1 MKKLKMRNL
10 ILLLISLTLTVTAI
24 IAVTSVSAAAS
35 TAVETPY
42 GTAPEAAASADFIAF
57 IEDSDSE
64 TGFTY
69 LGHWGSFIGGTMNNA
84 RPRHNTANAG
94 KHVVV
99 CVMKNHTTTSN
110 TSNNLLDIDGT
121 LTFDLMGHT
130 LTSSFPRLLGFEAS
144 SAALLATDYTTN
156 VEFKNGSIAIS
167 NYISEFFGG
176 TSKVTGTKPVNITF
190 DKITF
195 SPRPNVAINEITLF
209 NARGTF
215 AQNQHIDLGI
225 TLKNCTFNYSSQTKM
240 TLFANNASAGSFDCD
255 LTIEGGTFNV
265 NSTSNL
271 IPMAGAGT
279 DAYRFKTDGG
289 VKTTFVSAD
298 SALPTVSYNTDN
310 GTMKLASAGYDNPNS
325 YTLSNVY
332 TDYGVAPLSEAS
344 QPFLMFYNGKFAGA
358 YDTYYKFLDRAKNLM
373 LVGSGALR
381 GKSLQVLMTR
391 DYTYTDSTYA
401 NLAQLDGSVELN
413 LGGHVLTHKNGTLFD
428 VVGKALNGNL
438 ASTSMTVKNGTILTT
453 NNPLIKVTSGGTSGN
468 FGYLG
473 TKDYSFTYENV
484 TFDKS
489 NAASAYVILGYVDVF
504 DAVDNGT
511 ESKNVSLNAVFN
523 NCNFNSTNSLLFD
536 FSKSDYVDA
545 DITINGGNLKSD
557 FMSSYGIM
565 KSSDLDDSLTFGKL
579 NGEDYMSLKLAK
591 ESSTPTTL
599 FNNGSLEFIR
609 VSETSDTAEF
619 KLTESGLNAYSPKVS
634 ITLHSSI
641 KMNVYIPVDN
651 TLGFVFDGVSYTD
664 LAALSSEIVTVD
676 GKRYY
681 QKQLTL
687 DAKNAAKDVPLT
699 VTVSRGDSTATGRFT
714 FSVPKYANK
723 IFASGTEVEK
733 QIIRDVLSYVRAAYD
748 YFNTDTDGTIAK
760 IDSLI
765 GARYDETAPYT
776 TEGSTIAPTA
786 GLSSVT
792 FALNSTPA
800 LKFYIDGSAPAEAY
814 EFFID
819 GKRIDAKVGTD
830 GDRTYITL
838 DVYAYAMCE
847 TVTYKIN
854 GTEEGS
860 YHIAAYHNWA
870 KTQSN
875 DKLIT
880 LVERFWKYC
889 QSARDFKNSV
899 KVQINYVDESGNKVA
914 DSKTVYAVKGSE
926 LSVPSPAVAG
936 YYTRELYYKANATES
951 KQVSVV
957 YKKMPTNIDAN
968 VAGSKLPN
976 IASWGDSITAGSNVN
991 NVTVANAHGLDLVA
1005 LGSTKNGGTY
1015 SQVLKNLIASRVYNG
1030 IDIANCGVGGETT
1043 FTIAARANT
1052 ESYYLYLSSSISIS
1066 GSPVVIPLTQSKNGM
1081 SGRDGVLRKD
1091 TKVNP
1096 EMSNVTI
1103 TGTDANGNPISVTG
1117 IITCTVTEDI
1127 PEGKYI
1133 WNCDSKYLRY
1143 TFTRTDGK
1151 TDTVNFAAGAKVV
1164 TNASV
1169 MYDGRT
1175 CIVFMGENGGYNND
1189 IPTLI
1194 KQQEEILKAC
1204 GNPEYYL
1211 IISTTSGSTES
1222 RKVITEALTAR
1233 WGDRY
1238 INMGNELNSSRKSYE
1253 FVGFSE
1259 EAIVSVQENII
1270 AGTVTTLL
1278 LADNCHPNAVGYA
1291 YIGNVIFERLYD
1303 IGAFDAIFDYYDSL
1317 NA

>member
-1 MKKLKMRNL
+1 MKKLKIRNL
-10 ILLLISLTLTVTAI
+10 ILLLISLTFMVTAI

-57 IEDSDSE
+57 IEDSSSA

-144 SAALLATDYTTN
+144 GAALLAADYTTN

-176 TSKVTGTKPVNITF
+176 NSTVTGTKPVNITF

-209 NARGTF
+209 NSRGTF
-215 AQNQHIDLGI
+215 AQNQYIDLGI
-225 TLKNCTFNYSSQTKM
+225 TLKDCTLNYSSQTKI
-240 TLFANNASAGSFDCD
+240 TLFSDNASAGSVDCD

-279 DAYRFKTDGG
+279 DSYRFKTDGSTN
-289 VKTTFVSAD
+289 TTFVSAD
-298 SALPTVSYNTDN
+298 SAPPTVSYNTDK
-310 GTMKLASAGYDNPNS
+310 GSMKLASVGYDNPNS

-332 TDYGVAPLSEAS
+332 TDYGVAPLAEAN

-391 DYTYTDSTYA
+391 DYTYTDSTYG
-401 NLAQLDGSVELN
+401 NLAQLDGYVELD

-428 VVGKALNGNL
+428 VVGKSLNGNL

-453 NNPLIKVTSGGTSGN
+453 NNPLIKVTSAGTAGN

-473 TKDYSFTYENV
+473 TKDYSLTYENV

-489 NAASAYVILGYVDVF
+489 SDASAYVMLGYVDVF

-511 ESKNVSLNAVFN
+511 ESKNISLNAVFN

-545 DITINGGNLKSD
+545 NITINGGNLKSD
-557 FMSSYGIM
+557 FMSDYGIM
-565 KSSDLDDSLTFGKL
+565 KLSDSDDILTFGKL
-579 NGEDYMSLKLAK
+579 NGSDYMTLTLAK
-591 ESSTPTTL
+591 DSSTPTTL

-609 VSETSDTAEF
+609 VSENSDTAEF
-619 KLTESGLNAYSPKVS
+619 KLTESGLNSYSPKVS

-651 TLGFVFDGVSYTD
+651 TLSFVFDGVSYTD
-664 LAALSSEIVTVD
+664 LAALSSETVTID

-681 QKQLTL
+681 QKQITL

-699 VTVSRGDSTATGRFT
+699 VTVSHGDSTATGRFT

-723 IFASGTEVEK
+723 IFATGTEVEK
-733 QIIRDVLSYVRAAYD
+733 QIIRDVLSYVRAAYS
-748 YFNTDTDGTIAK
+748 YFGTDTDGIVSK

-776 TEGSTIAPTA
+776 EEGSKIAPTT

-800 LKFYIDGSAPAEAY
+800 LKFYIDGSAPADAY
-814 EFFID
+814 EFFVD
-819 GKRIDAKVGTD
+819 GKKIEGNVGTD
-830 GDRTYITL
+830 GNRTYILL

-854 GTEEGS
+854 GTEAGS
-860 YHIAAYHNWA
+860 YHMAAYHDWT
-870 KTQSN
+870 KTQNNS
-875 DKLIT
+875 KLVT

-899 KVQINYVDESGNKVA
+899 KVQINYVDDNGNSLA
-914 DSKTVYAVKGSE
+914 AAKTVHAVKGAE
-926 LSVPSPAVAG
+926 LSVPSPTVEG
-936 YYTRELYYKANATES
+936 YYTRELYYKETASES
-951 KQVSVV
+951 KQVNVV
-957 YKKMPTNIDAN
+957 YKRIPTNVNAEIAS
-968 VAGSKLPN
+968 SKLPN
-976 IASWGDSITAGSNVN
+976 IASWGDSITAGSNAHN
-991 NVTVANAHGLDLVA
+991 TTVANQHLLDLAA
-1005 LGSTKNGGTY
+1005 LGSTANGGTY
-1015 SQVLKNLIASRVYNG
+1015 SEVLRNLIAAKVYSG
-1030 IDIANCGVGGETT
+1030 IEVANCGVGGETT

-1052 ESYYLYLSSSISIS
+1052 ENYYLYLSSSISIS
-1066 GSPVVIPLTQSKNGM
+1066 GSPAVIPLTQSKNGM
-1081 SGRDGVLRKD
+1081 SGREGVFRKD
-1091 TKVNP
+1091 TEINP
-1096 EMSNVTI
+1096 VMSNVSI
-1103 TGTDANGNPISVTG
+1103 VGTNEGGHQVTVTG

-1127 PEGKYI
+1127 PEGQYI

-1222 RKVITEALTAR
+1222 RKAITKALTER

-1238 INMGNELNSSRKSYE
+1238 INMGNELNSSRRAYE
-1253 FVGFSE
+1253 FVGYSE
-1259 EAIVSVQENII
+1259 AAIVSVQENII
-1270 AGTVTTLL
+1270 NGTVTTLL
-1278 LADNCHPNAVGYA
+1278 LADGCHPNAAGYTF
-1291 YIGNVIFERLYD
+1291 IGNVIFERLYD

>member
-130 LTSSFPRLLGFEAS
+130 LTSSYPRLLGFEAS

-176 TSKVTGTKPVNITF
+176 TSTVTGTKPVNITF

-240 TLFANNASAGSFDCD
+240 TLFADNASAGSVDCD

-298 SALPTVSYNTDN
+298 SALPTVSYNTDK
-310 GTMKLASAGYDNPNS
+310 GAMKLASAGYDNPNS

-344 QPFLMFYNGKFAGA
+344 QPFLMFYNGKFAGS

-401 NLAQLDGSVELN
+401 NLAQVDGSVELN

-428 VVGKALNGNL
+428 AVGKALNGNL

-489 NAASAYVILGYVDVF
+489 NAASEYVILGYVDVF
-504 DAVDNGT
+504 DVVDNGT
-511 ESKNVSLNAVFN
+511 KSKNVSLNAVFN

-545 DITINGGNLKSD
+545 AITINGGNLKSD

-619 KLTESGLNAYSPKVS
+619 KLTKSGLNAYSPKVS

-664 LAALSSEIVTVD
+664 LVALSSEIVTVD

-800 LKFYIDGSAPAEAY
+800 LKFYIDGSAPADAY
-814 EFFID
+814 EFFI
-819 GKRIDAKVGTD
+819 GGRKIDAEIGTD
-830 GDRTYITL
+830 GDRTYILL

-854 GTEEGS
+854 GTEAGS

-899 KVQINYVDESGNKVA
+899 KIQINYVDESGNSLA
-914 DSKTVYAVKGSE
+914 APKTVHTVKGAE
-926 LSVPSPAVAG
+926 LSVPSPAVEG
-936 YYTRELYYKANATES
+936 YYTRELYYKDVAAKS
-951 KQVSVV
+951 AQVNVV
-957 YKKMPTNIDAN
+957 YKKIPTNIDAN
-968 VAGSKLPN
+968 VASSKLPD
-976 IASWGDSITAGSNVN
+976 IASWGDSITAGSNAHN
-991 NVTVANAHGLDLVA
+991 TTVANRHLLDLAA
-1005 LGSTKNGGTY
+1005 LGSTQNGGTY
-1015 SQVLKNLIASRVYNG
+1015 SEVLRNLIAAKVYGG
-1030 IDIANCGVGGETT
+1030 INVANCGVGGETT

-1052 ESYYLYLSSSISIS
+1052 ENYYLYLSSGVTLS
-1066 GSPVVIPLTQSKNGM
+1066 GSPVVIPLAQNKNGM
-1081 SGRDGVLRKD
+1081 SGREGVFRKD
-1091 TKVNP
+1091 TETNP
-1096 EMSNVTI
+1096 VISNVSI
-1103 TGTDANGNPISVTG
+1103 VGTNESGQQVVVTG

-1127 PEGKYI
+1127 PEGQYI
-1133 WNCDSKYLRY
+1133 WNCDYKYLRY

-1151 TDTVNFAAGAKVV
+1151 TDTVNFAAGAKVI

-1169 MYDGRT
+1169 IYDGRT

-1211 IISTTSGSTES
+1211 IISSTSGSTES
-1222 RKVITEALTAR
+1222 RKTITEALTVR

-1259 EAIVSVQENII
+1259 EAIVSVQENVI

-1317 NA
+1317 NS